1 MAPREPDTGPLE
13 PATAP
18 LEPDTDPL
26 ELATA
31 PLEPD
36 TALREPDTGPQ
47 RTRHSQAPRHTAPG
61 PTAISRAARDPTEQD
76 SEPFTVSAPYL
87 SVRGTHVY
95 RYAVSARCVANLEIT
110 VNVDQDGL
118 TNAFDIESR

>member
-1 MAPREPDTGPLE
+1 MEPLEPATALLEPARAPREPDTVRLD
-13 PATAP
+13 PA
-18 LEPDTDPL
+18 
-26 ELATA
+26 
-31 PLEPD
+31 

-87 SVRGTHVY
+87 SVRGTHVCCY
-95 RYAVSARCVANLEIT
+95 LFSARGIARLEIA
-110 VNVDQDGL
+110 VNED
-118 TNAFDIESR
+118 

>member
-31 PLEPD
+31 PREPD

-87 SVRGTHVY
+87 SVRGTHVCCY
-95 RYAVSARCVANLEIT
+95 LFSARGIARLKIA
-110 VNVDQDGL
+110 VNED
-118 TNAFDIESR
+118 